1 MGICYFLVCRY
12 LSNRP
17 VMMSDARQKII
28 EAKRKRNNYM
38 LILVAVTHFLSW
50 LPLNMVNLIMSLFET
65 DENQTP
71 LFPNMESM
79 LVTYAICHLASMLSV
94 VVNPILYGFMNE
106 NFRQEFAK
114 IFGKC
119 VSFTGLRQFFTNH
132 PNSNNHNIP
141 QPTQMAERQTKTEN
155 RHDEDMV

>member
-1 MGICYFLVCRY
+1 
-12 LSNRP
+12 
-17 VMMSDARQKII
+17 MMSDARQKII

-106 NFRQEFAK
+106 NFQKEFAK
-114 IFGKC
+114 IFDKC
-119 VSFTGLRQFFTNH
+119 VSFTGLRQFTNH
-132 PNSNNHNIP
+132 NSNNHQNNVP
-141 QPTQMAERQTKTEN
+141 PSTRMAERLTKNEN

>member
-1 MGICYFLVCRY
+1 
-12 LSNRP
+12 
-17 VMMSDARQKII
+17 MMSDARQKII

-65 DENQTP
+65 DENENP
-71 LFPNMESM
+71 LFSDMESM

-106 NFRQEFAK
+106 NFQKEFAK
-114 IFGKC
+114 IFDKC
-119 VSFTGLRQFFTNH
+119 VSFTGLRQFTNH
-132 PNSNNHNIP
+132 NSNINHQNNV
-141 QPTQMAERQTKTEN
+141 QPSTRMAERLTKNEN

>member
-1 MGICYFLVCRY
+1 
-12 LSNRP
+12 
-17 VMMSDARQKII
+17 MMSDARQKII

-132 PNSNNHNIP
+132 PNSNNHNI
-141 QPTQMAERQTKTEN
+141 QQTTQMAERQTKTEN